1 MRGGRPVFAVALVL
15 AFVLCAGRAWADPAT
30 PPNATIVANFDV
42 IGFGGEYSG
51 RRYDGVRK
59 WAAPVRIGIQGQ
71 GYPDY
76 LEAMVRRHVDD
87 LKEITNHPIELY
99 YTFGMQKAKALPQG
113 FDRTKLN
120 VILYHLPRAEIP
132 KAIAKY
138 YGNDE
143 AQVREMVRVSTCFA
157 KIFTKGFEIRAAIV
171 VFPAEH
177 PKDYIRACV
186 VEELAQILGLA
197 NDYDKA
203 EPSIFNDKSPYT
215 ELTEHDRL
223 MLRMLYDKR
232 MPIGMPRVQALKT
245 GLAILNELRPAGR

>member
-1 MRGGRPVFAVALVL
+1 MKGGRPIFAI
-15 AFVLCAGRAWADPAT
+15 AFVLALALYAGAVRADPAT
-30 PPNATIVANFDV
+30 PPNATIIANFDV

-59 WAAPVRIGIQGQ
+59 WAGPVRIGIQGK
-71 GYPDY
+71 GYPEY
-76 LEAMVRRHVDD
+76 FEAMVRQHVDD
-87 LKEITNHPIELY
+87 LKAITGHPIEVY
-99 YTFGMQKAKALPQG
+99 YTFAMQKAKTLPQG
-113 FDRTKLN
+113 FDQKKLN
-120 VILYHLPRAEIP
+120 VILYHMPRADIP
-132 KAIAKY
+132 KAIARY
-138 YGNDE
+138 YDNDE

-203 EPSIFNDKSPYT
+203 EPSIFNDTSPYT

-232 MPIGMPRVQALKT
+232 MPIGMPRGQALET

>member
-1 MRGGRPVFAVALVL
+1 MRVGRLALVL
-15 AFVLCAGRAWADPAT
+15 AFVLFAGAVRADPAT

-59 WAAPVRIGIQGQ
+59 WAGPVRVGIQGK
-71 GYPDY
+71 GYPEY
-76 LEAMVRRHVDD
+76 FEAMVRQHVDD
-87 LKEITNHPIELY
+87 LKAIAGHPIELY
-99 YTFGMQKAKALPQG
+99 YTFAMQKAKTLPQG
-113 FDRTKLN
+113 FDRKKLN
-120 VILYHLPRAEIP
+120 VVLYYLPRAEIP

-143 AQVREMVRVSTCFA
+143 AQVTEMVRVSTCFA
-157 KIFTKGFEIRAAIV
+157 KIFTKGFEIRAAVV

-186 VEELAQILGLA
+186 VEELTQILGLA
-197 NDYDKA
+197 NDYNKA

-232 MPIGMPRVQALKT
+232 MPIGMPRAQALKT
-245 GLAILNELRPAGR
+245 GLAILNELRPAGK